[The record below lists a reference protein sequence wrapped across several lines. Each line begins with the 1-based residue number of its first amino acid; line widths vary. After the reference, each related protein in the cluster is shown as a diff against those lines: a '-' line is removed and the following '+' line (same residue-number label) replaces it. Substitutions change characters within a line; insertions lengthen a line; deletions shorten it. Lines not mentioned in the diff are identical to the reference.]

1 MRFLTLPVALVL
13 AGLLMGAS
21 PQSQDRTIA
30 LVFTTGPGWDASK
43 APGAQAQFG
52 SHSNNLRRLREA
64 GLIVAGGRF
73 GPYGLILV
81 RAPNVDS
88 ARGMLVPDSSIVV
101 GTFKVDVSPWSTIYE
116 GTITR

>member
-1 MRFLTLPVALVL
+1 MRFLILPVALVL

-52 SHSNNLRRLREA
+52 SHSNNLRRLRET